1 VEPGG
6 IARPRA
12 TSASSDFSAR
22 PRSGGAVALH
32 GLIAAFAIV
41 DGVMQ
46 IVFALD
52 LRSVSRRALPGRA

>member
-1 VEPGG
+1 MFVLALVVEP
-6 IARPRA
+6 A
-12 TSASSDFSAR
+12 
-22 PRSGGAVALH
+22 GGAVALR

-52 LRSVSRRALPGRA
+52 LRSVSRRALSGRA